1 MVDFLFAIGGYD
13 EDAVLG
19 CLYDCRAPESVLD
32 RSSRI
37 MASGHFNR
45 GFTYANPETRRA
57 VVVVGPT
64 TSGKQF
70 VNTVSH
76 EMYHLAVAIGDNLGL
91 DLEGE
96 GPAYIMGDT
105 MQELIQVIC
114 DFGCDRCRG

>member
-1 MVDFLFAIGGYD
+1 MQIYNKSQKEG
-13 EDAVLG
+13 
-19 CLYDCRAPESVLD
+19 
-32 RSSRI
+32 
-37 MASGHFNR
+37 
-45 GFTYANPETRRA
+45 A

-105 MQELIQVIC
+105 MQELIRVIC